1 MAIDSGR
8 TMNAMVG
15 SRDVIVIVVGVV
27 IVIIMRIVLLISH
40 ISRVEVVLSRFNTF
54 CFSERTTP

>member
-27 IVIIMRIVLLISH
+27 IVCMVLLISH
-40 ISRVEVVLSRFNTF
+40 IRHVEVVLSRFNTF
-54 CFSERTTP
+54 YFSERTTP